1 MKAGELHKLLG
12 DVPPDLEV
20 VLMVEGE
27 EGCVTADL
35 KSIRRHSDFLELR
48 DDEPEPAF
56 VPPDPLPPIFE
67 AVALYRAPN
76 GSGVHVTALER
87 ERWGR
92 FNTDGTLGHAPAVTL
107 EWFVLEHARAPGE
120 AARRDVRLPHQGV
133 ANAGDPT
140 RPRVHVYSDVDG
152 ALDYVQ
158 EQLNGGNRVDSPKG
172 AALTRWWKPG

>member
-92 FNTDGTLGHAPAVTL
+92 FNTDGTLGHAPAGHLVSGS
-107 EWFVLEHARAPGE
+107 FLEHARSCE
-120 AARRDVRLPHQGV
+120 ARQARR
-133 ANAGDPT
+133 
-140 RPRVHVYSDVDG
+140 G
-152 ALDYVQ
+152 A
-158 EQLNGGNRVDSPKG
+158 P
-172 AALTRWWKPG
+172 APPGRR